1 MSDTKIRFTEQVLE
15 KLAPTNKRTR
25 YLDSLLPGL
34 VLEIT
39 QAGKK
44 SFRIYKKIP
53 GRSNPISV
61 TLGSFPSISLEAA
74 RKLARKAMSDIAEG
88 INPNDTKRQ
97 FRAAAITLKEAFDV
111 FITTRK
117 RKPVTIRGYT
127 QVIACYLEDWRS
139 KRLADITESMILKRH
154 RDLTSQS
161 PAQADL
167 TMRVLRALFNF
178 AKAEYKTS
186 EGRSLFIDNPVGVL
200 SEKRA
205 WNNVTRKNT
214 RLRQSQLKPFM
225 KALTQL
231 RDDAIK
237 YRKDSQIAF
246 CDYIEFIAFTGLRK
260 MELLELPWDQVFIED
275 RIFLLKDTKNGSDI
289 ELPMTDRLAVIFER
303 RKHYKVSSYVF
314 GTTSAKGYLT
324 EPKKTV
330 AKICEAADVKFT
342 LHDLRRTYTSIAE
355 SVNVGGYT
363 LKRLLNHSTSKSDVT
378 AGYTILTAEELRE
391 PADKVNN
398 KLEECAGLIMKT
410 QNSEMVKMKNLIA
423 SLTKEQKIELMS
435 TLLN

>member
-1 MSDTKIRFTEQVLE
+1 MSDTKFRFTELSLE
-15 KLAPTNKRTR
+15 KIESNGKRTR
-25 YLDSLLPGL
+25 YYDNLLSGLILDVS
-34 VLEIT
+34 V
-39 QAGKK
+39 AGKK
-44 SFRIYKKIP
+44 SFRVYKKIP
-53 GRSNPISV
+53 GRETPINV
-61 TLGSFPSISLEAA
+61 TLGYFPSITLDDGRRMA
-74 RKLARKAMSDIAEG
+74 RKVMADIAEG

-127 QVIACYLEDWRS
+127 QVIACYLEDWSS

-246 CDYIEFIAFTGLRK
+246 CDYIEFITFTGLRK
-260 MELLELPWDQVFIED
+260 MELLELPWNQVFIED
-275 RIFLLKDTKNGSDI
+275 RIFLLKDTKNGSDV

-303 RKHYKVSSYVF
+303 RKHYKVSAYVF